1 MKRSTIWILTVV
13 MAIALLGLLTMQIVY
28 MEKMVAMRNSQFSE
42 TVMRSLYSVST
53 MLEQNETKYFLD
65 MDLAEAEQTYS
76 GISQNSFSFND
87 RHEAAIDTTL
97 NTDYQGQ
104 AART

>member
-1 MKRSTIWILTVV
+1 

-76 GISQNSFSFND
+76 GVSQNSFSFND
-87 RHEAAIDTTL
+87 RHEATIDTTL